1 MPNLAV
7 DVNSWARSAC
17 YPRSTFYPLS
27 DGPSIQNHRI
37 TMTCFRT
44 CSTCRS
50 RSQAGF
56 CPYTRRT
63 ISNRAEPT
71 FERLRYPLGGDRPSQ
86 TAHLPLSAGR
96 LHGLGV
102 RALAQSGW
110 YLNVASPEAGA
121 PGSPAPTYP
130 AQTPPKLHDRLQS
143 RFTGS
148 FRLLAGSQHLHW
160 RYSFTGSLAETAAKS
175 LRHSCRS
182 ELTRQGISLP

>member
-1 MPNLAV
+1 MALPHGTTGSLGPAFASARLVGLAV
-7 DVNSWARSAC
+7 RPASALALAARF
-17 YPRSTFYPLS
+17 PTVLS
-27 DGPSIQNHRI
+27 RPWGASVTIWEATAPVKLP
-37 TMTCFRT
+37 TCH
-44 CSTCRS
+44 CS
-50 RSQAGF
+50 RSGS
-56 CPYTRRT
+56 RT
-63 ISNRAEPT
+63 K
-71 FERLRYPLGGDRPSQ
+71 
-86 TAHLPLSAGR
+86 
-96 LHGLGV
+96 V

-110 YLNVASPEAGA
+110 YLNVGSTDTSVPASKP
-121 PGSPAPTYP
+121 PTYP